1 MPAYKIMIMGAS
13 YGSLLASKMLFG
25 GHSVHLI
32 CLPAEADLINAE
44 GFRVRLPVKGR
55 KDQIE
60 LDSRKLP
67 GKVTAGGAAGVNP
80 KDYDLIGLAMQEPQ
94 YRSPGVRELLDA
106 VATSRVPCMS
116 IMNMPP
122 LPYVKRIPGL
132 DYDALKPA
140 YTDPTVWDNFDP
152 GALTLCSPDPQAIR
166 PPEEKVNVLQVTLP
180 TNFKVAKS
188 RVPTMSIMNMPPL
201 PYVKR
206 IPGLDYE
213 ALKPAY
219 TDPTVWDNFDPA
231 LLTLCSP
238 DPQAIRPPDE
248 KVNVLMVT
256 LPTNF
261 KVAKFDNEK
270 GNTILRQLEQEI
282 DAVRYDPGDGAK
294 IELPVKLRV
303 HDSIFVPLA
312 KWSMLLAGNYRCVTE
327 DGMRTA
333 QEAVHSDIETSRS
346 VYNFVFD
353 LCVKL
358 GASPADLVPF
368 EKYAAAAQ
376 SLVRP
381 ASAARALQNGVPNIE
396 RADKLVQLI
405 AKQKGLSHPAI
416 DAQVALVDRRLD
428 QNRKKAAA

>member
-1 MPAYKIMIMGAS
+1 MAYNILILGAA
-13 YGSLLASKMLFG
+13 YGSLLGSKILFG
-25 GHSVHLI
+25 GHHVHHV
-32 CLPAEADLINAE
+32 CLPAEAELINAE
-44 GFRVRLPVKGR
+44 GFRVKLPVKGR
-55 KDQIE
+55 KDPVL
-60 LDSRKLP
+60 LDTRKLP
-67 GKVTAGGAAGVNP
+67 GKVSASGPKEINP
-80 KDYDLIGLAMQEPQ
+80 KDFDLIGLAMQEPQ

-106 VATSRVPCMS
+106 VAKSRVPTMS

-140 YTDPTVWDNFDP
+140 YTDP
-152 GALTLCSPDPQAIR
+152 S
-166 PPEEKVNVLQVTLP
+166 
-180 TNFKVAKS
+180 
-188 RVPTMSIMNMPPL
+188 
-201 PYVKR
+201 
-206 IPGLDYE
+206 
-213 ALKPAY
+213 
-219 TDPTVWDNFDPA
+219 VWDNFDPA
-231 LLTLCSP
+231 SLTLCSP

-248 KVNVLMVT
+248 KVNFLLVT

-270 GNTILRQLEQEI
+270 GNKIVRQLEQEI
-282 DAVRYDPGDGAK
+282 DAIRFDPGDGSK

-303 HDSIFVPLA
+303 HDSLFVPLA
-312 KWSMLLAGNYRCVTE
+312 KWAMLLAGNYRCVTE

-358 GASPADLVPF
+358 GANPSDLVPF

-376 SLVRP
+376 SLTRP
-381 ASAARALQNGVPNIE
+381 ASAARALQNGAPNIE

-405 AKQKGLSHPAI
+405 ARQKGLSHPAI
-416 DAQVALVDRRLD
+416 DAEVALVDRRLEA
-428 QNRKKAAA
+428 NRKKAAAA